1 MLQVR
6 GEDPKQ
12 IIICPPDVLDAN
24 VQINNISANQCDLSA
39 DDDLNKSSLD
49 VSSYLSLHL
58 GPALLLL
65 LAPPHVL
72 VLLLSLTEGLQE
84 LVEDA
89 KELVRLHL
97 AGVLAKVLD
106 CLEELRR
113 RKRRGW
119 RWRKR
124 RWRTQAALTHSV

>member
-1 MLQVR
+1 MT
-6 GEDPKQ
+6 
-12 IIICPPDVLDAN
+12 
-24 VQINNISANQCDLSA
+24 
-39 DDDLNKSSLD
+39 
-49 VSSYLSLHL
+49 SYLSFHL

-72 VLLLSLTEGLQE
+72 VLLLSLAEGLQE

-106 CLEELRR
+106 CPQELRR
-113 RKRRGW
+113 RGRRKT
-119 RWRKR
+119 RERRRRKR
-124 RWRTQAALTHSV
+124 KIR